1 MTEQI
6 NAFQMAQRQFDG
18 VAKQLN
24 LDPQVAEVLRW
35 PAREF
40 KFTIPVHM
48 DDGSLRVFTG
58 YRVQHNDVRGPNK
71 GGIRFHPAETID
83 TVRALSLWRTW
94 KTSEG
99 TGRN

>member
-24 LDPQVAEVLRW
+24 LDPQVAEYLRW

-40 KFTIPVHM
+40 KFTIPVRM
-48 DDGSLRVFTG
+48 DDGTLRVFTG
-58 YRVQHNDVRGPNK
+58 
-71 GGIRFHPAETID
+71 
-83 TVRALSLWRTW
+83 
-94 KTSEG
+94 
-99 TGRN
+99 